1 MLVSDLMLDER
12 VKKIYSEEG
21 FAELYPPQEA
31 AVSSGLLEAGNMI
44 LSTPTASGKT
54 FTAELAL
61 AKTLSTGKKCIYIVP
76 LRALAYE
83 KYTEFKKYEK
93 LGYTVRLE
101 VGDLDSKKHSHK
113 PRFDILVATAEKA
126 DSIMRSRPEWFREV
140 GILILDEIHL
150 IGSDRGPVY
159 EIIATK
165 LRTMYPDIRVIGLS
179 ATIGNSEE
187 LATWL
192 SAKLVSSS
200 WRPVELVE
208 EVLVSDGFDTILE
221 QVRKALSS
229 GGQVLVFVN
238 SRRSAESV
246 AEKIGE
252 ALRFRDTGLEELS
265 GELSSAL
272 SSPTRQCKRL
282 AGCVKNGTAFHHAG
296 LVNRQRT
303 RIEDAF
309 REGKIKVIAATP
321 TLCLGENSSVWSG
334 VGEVPVKS
342 LKPGGKIFGLS
353 NSELRHIPI
362 DDVIE
367 LPSPSELVE
376 ITSSNYGPIIITK
389 NHRILLKYDKK
400 EILMDAS
407 KCKVGDAIAT
417 IGRLRIE
424 RPRLNRWGDFVKDNK
439 LPFND
444 SELDESIYYLIGVFL
459 GDGYSGA
466 EIHNGE
472 IKYKG
477 SLSIVNEDQEV
488 FDKIIKSCR
497 KYGLNFKINKNS
509 YGNSQIVLTKA
520 KWFREFLV
528 RCGVD
533 LGSRKHIDKK
543 LMNASDDKLAFLLKG
558 LFDTDGCMEKRGRI
572 SFLNTSEGL
581 IKDLRKSLLRYGI
594 VTWVKERKGQP
605 VLMHDKTYHSTNSR
619 ELYIQSRRGILDFYE
634 HIGFKIKRKQDILE
648 SVVRSYEITRVTC
661 RNCKYTLHPNL
672 FKGRTRRQKEWGNQK
687 KAVIML
693 LGETGEV
700 TSRELVRIL
709 GYEPKGKESRVNLHY
724 ALIKKRKFGSNEW
737 FWSLNDIGC
746 WIYEKLLKKNI
757 DVAEYFTE
765 NDSCPL
771 CNSKLES
778 KVRGT
783 WRTNAFEGDIFW
795 DIIKKV
801 RIVKN
806 NAKKVYDVVLPDDGS
821 NDHLFVADGFIVHNS
836 AGLNLPSRTVLIRD
850 LKRYSMDGQDYI
862 PVFEYKQQAGRAG
875 RPKYDNIGYAISL
888 AKTESEAEFAYE
900 HYICGEPEPI
910 HSRLGV
916 EPVLRFHVLAQVAS
930 NFTRTQNALSEF
942 FRQTFYG
949 FQYGIHSDFEATL
962 KRMVVDLA
970 EWGFVEEKDRFIV
983 PTPLGTRVS
992 ELYID
997 PLTAHTYL
1005 DFFAKTEKSGRF
1017 PAIGLLEVLSDATEM
1032 PHLPVKTSEESALW
1046 AQAYDAES
1054 EFVRDIGGLDLDW
1067 KFLHRF
1073 KTAKMFTD
1081 WMNELSEDAILE
1093 HYNVAPGQLNQ
1104 RQQIMEWLTYAACE
1118 LCRIRKLKASLVELK
1133 KLETRVKYGIRE
1145 ELIPLVSVKGVGRV
1159 RARKLF
1165 DAGFKKP
1172 EDFRKMGK
1180 TKLSKIIG
1188 EKTAENLLNGL

>member
-1 MLVSDLMLDER
+1 MLVSELMLDER
-12 VKKIYSEEG
+12 VKKIYAEEG

-31 AVSSGLLEAGNMI
+31 AVSSGLLKSGNMI

-61 AKTLSTGKKCIYIVP
+61 AKTLSSGKKAIYIVP

-252 ALRFRDTGLEELS
+252 ALRFRDAGLEELS

-272 SSPTRQCKRL
+272 SSPTRQCRRL
-282 AGCVKNGTAFHHAG
+282 SGCVRNGTSFHHAG
-296 LVNRQRT
+296 LVNRQRI

-309 REGKIKVIAATP
+309 RAGLIKVICATP
-321 TLCLGENSSVWSG
+321 TL
-334 VGEVPVKS
+334 
-342 LKPGGKIFGLS
+342 
-353 NSELRHIPI
+353 
-362 DDVIE
+362 
-367 LPSPSELVE
+367 
-376 ITSSNYGPIIITK
+376 
-389 NHRILLKYDKK
+389 
-400 EILMDAS
+400 A
-407 KCKVGDAIAT
+407 A
-417 IGRLRIE
+417 
-424 RPRLNRWGDFVKDNK
+424 
-439 LPFND
+439 
-444 SELDESIYYLIGVFL
+444 
-459 GDGYSGA
+459 
-466 EIHNGE
+466 
-472 IKYKG
+472 
-477 SLSIVNEDQEV
+477 
-488 FDKIIKSCR
+488 
-497 KYGLNFKINKNS
+497 
-509 YGNSQIVLTKA
+509 
-520 KWFREFLV
+520 
-528 RCGVD
+528 
-533 LGSRKHIDKK
+533 
-543 LMNASDDKLAFLLKG
+543 
-558 LFDTDGCMEKRGRI
+558 
-572 SFLNTSEGL
+572 
-581 IKDLRKSLLRYGI
+581 GI
-594 VTWVKERKGQP
+594 
-605 VLMHDKTYHSTNSR
+605 
-619 ELYIQSRRGILDFYE
+619 
-634 HIGFKIKRKQDILE
+634 
-648 SVVRSYEITRVTC
+648 
-661 RNCKYTLHPNL
+661 
-672 FKGRTRRQKEWGNQK
+672 
-687 KAVIML
+687 
-693 LGETGEV
+693 
-700 TSRELVRIL
+700 
-709 GYEPKGKESRVNLHY
+709 
-724 ALIKKRKFGSNEW
+724 
-737 FWSLNDIGC
+737 
-746 WIYEKLLKKNI
+746 
-757 DVAEYFTE
+757 
-765 NDSCPL
+765 
-771 CNSKLES
+771 
-778 KVRGT
+778 
-783 WRTNAFEGDIFW
+783 
-795 DIIKKV
+795 
-801 RIVKN
+801 
-806 NAKKVYDVVLPDDGS
+806 
-821 NDHLFVADGFIVHNS
+821 
-836 AGLNLPSRTVLIRD
+836 NLPSRTVIIRD
-850 LKRYSMDGQDYI
+850 LKRYSMHGQDYI

-875 RPKYDNIGYAISL
+875 RPKYDSIGYAISL
-888 AKTESEAEFAYE
+888 AKTESEAEYVME
-900 HYICGEPEPI
+900 NYVYGEPEPI

-930 NFTRTQNALSEF
+930 NFTRTQKALAEF

-949 FQYGIHSDFEATL
+949 FQYGIQSEFEATL
-962 KRMVVDLA
+962 KRMVTDLA
-970 EWGFVEEKDRFIV
+970 QWGFVAEKDRFIV

-1046 AQAYDAES
+1046 AQAYEVES
-1054 EFVRDIGGLDLDW
+1054 EFVRDIGGFDLDW
-1067 KFLHRF
+1067 KFLDRF

-1093 HYNVAPGQLNQ
+1093 AYNVAPGQLNQ
-1104 RQQIMEWLTYAACE
+1104 RQQIMEWLAYAACE
-1118 LCRIRKLKASLVELK
+1118 LCRIRKLKATLVALK

-1145 ELIPLVSVKGVGRV
+1145 ELISLVSVKGVGRV

-1172 EDFRKMGK
+1172 QDLRRAGK
-1180 TKLSKIIG
+1180 EKLARIVG
-1188 EKTAENLLNGL
+1188 GKTAENIKIQLP